1 MTLPKD
7 KGGRIS
13 GGQVG
18 CRGFSVE
25 VALGRGFF
33 RTYQRRGIMAYGSD
47 FLEKV
52 EISLAKTVKHPV
64 PLRTY
69 KRIEQCIHKSSFRCL
84 AEFSRAS
91 ACCALVLCAID
102 SNT

>member
-1 MTLPKD
+1 VGVRVTLPKD

-33 RTYQRRGIMAYGSD
+33 WTYQRQGIMAYASN
-47 FLEKV
+47 FFEK
-52 EISLAKTVKHPV
+52 L
-64 PLRTY
+64 
-69 KRIEQCIHKSSFRCL
+69 
-84 AEFSRAS
+84 EFS
-91 ACCALVLCAID
+91 
-102 SNT
+102 N